1 MTDLME
7 VFVDIHTH
15 QLENQNYYSIINFDL
30 QQAEKFLSTDT
41 SFFCSIGIHPWKV
54 ASITKEEVFQ
64 LKKWENDSRW
74 IAVGECGLDK
84 NSKASLTLQ
93 QYFFEKQ
100 ITLSEKLKKPLII
113 HCVKCFNEIIEIKKN
128 LNPNQK
134 WIIHGF
140 RGKPQLAIQLLNN
153 NIGISYG
160 EKFNPQSVEITPFE
174 QLYVETDESKLP
186 ISTIYQQIALVKHCA
201 VTKLNAGK
209 KLLDL
214 KENNNL
220 LI

>member
-1 MTDLME
+1 ME
-7 VFVDIHTH
+7 IFVDIHTH

-30 QQAEKFLSTDT
+30 QQAEKFLSTDK
-41 SFFCSIGIHPWKV
+41 SFFCSIGIHPWEV
-54 ASITKEEVFQ
+54 DSIKKKEVFQ
-64 LKKWENDSRW
+64 LKKWKNDSRW

-84 NSKASLTLQ
+84 NANASLALQ
-93 QYFFEKQ
+93 KNFFEQQ
-100 ITLSEKLKKPLII
+100 IALSEKLKKPLII
-113 HCVKCFNEIIEIKKN
+113 HCVRCFNEIIEIKKN
-128 LNPNQK
+128 LKPNQK

-186 ISTIYQQIALVKHCA
+186 ISEIYQRIALVKHCA
-201 VTKLNAGK
+201 IAELNAGQQ
-209 KLLDL
+209 LLGL
-214 KENNNL
+214 KHNSNS